1 MRAVH
6 LANPKSI
13 TISDW
18 EFATQ
23 NDMDCWTPL
32 WQYVGG
38 VLHSNGLQL
47 GFDVDNSQYNL
58 THPNRSKLGYL
69 WDFSDQVKVADFL
82 TNMGTYP
89 VGFHP
94 ANQLRKQWNDPR
106 SNLKPVRCGGVY
118 EWCGLEGAIKAMQH
132 VGATTDNGQLEPAVW
147 VDGYGCNYTA
157 GGEITNN
164 GWTPTTFRSFLR
176 FLDESGVRAL
186 AVWTYPMIEAG
197 PPTLNDT
204 CTSWMLDALSEWRH
218 RPVAVVQDE
227 S

>member
-1 MRAVH
+1 
-6 LANPKSI
+6 
-13 TISDW
+13 
-18 EFATQ
+18 
-23 NDMDCWTPL
+23 MDCWTPL

-132 VGATTDNGQLEPAVW
+132 VGATTDNGQLEPAV
-147 VDGYGCNYTA
+147 
-157 GGEITNN
+157 
-164 GWTPTTFRSFLR
+164 
-176 FLDESGVRAL
+176 
-186 AVWTYPMIEAG
+186 
-197 PPTLNDT
+197 
-204 CTSWMLDALSEWRH
+204 
-218 RPVAVVQDE
+218 
-227 S
+227 